1 MFESIQ
7 KWEPDVV
14 PRHIYMWERI
24 RGFPLHI
31 CNEVCFEG
39 IFAKLSNLVKVDDE
53 TSSLSILEF
62 ARLLVRMEISFTISS
77 HKRVQVKGGIY
88 LVSILLRR
96 L

>member
-62 ARLLVRMEISFTISS
+62 ARL
-77 HKRVQVKGGIY
+77 HG
-88 LVSILLRR
+88 
-96 L
+96 